1 MGLEHDSDDFPEVNL
16 KLLLVLV
23 LLLEDLDVFLVEGV
37 LLISFGVL
45 LLVLVVLRDSVL
57 TLLDEAEDLVGEL
70 VDRSSLK
77 KIVSRLFN
85 DLFDSLSLNNEAV
98 GFSL

>member
-1 MGLEHDSDDFPEVNL
+1 MGLEHDSDDLPEINL

-45 LLVLVVLRDSVL
+45 LLVLVVLLYSVL

-70 VDRSSLK
+70 IDRSSLK
-77 KIVSRLFN
+77 
-85 DLFDSLSLNNEAV
+85 
-98 GFSL
+98 